1 MAIVTSYNW
10 ESDTFTHHMPTAD
23 ADDSMQAHQQW
34 LDAVAITEA
43 KARQALPT
51 HAERITKAVALILDG
66 HVSRQADGTFQV
78 KSQSQRGHKTY
89 TVNGQCECMDAR
101 KSSDGRCKHLLA
113 SMIWRRAQRLLQE
126 PAAPSTDTVQEPEAA
141 APTITLDLD
150 PTQCTIDPK
159 YVVMIQGKPFVRYAG
174 LLQMALERGLVSL
187 TADWTY
193 NDAELSLAHAVATF
207 ADGRRFEE
215 SGDASPANCTR
226 MVATHF
232 RRVALTRAKARV
244 LRDALGIDLVAV
256 EELAESE

>member
-1 MAIVTSYNW
+1 MAIVTSYDW

-23 ADDSMQAHQQW
+23 ADDSMQAHQKW
-34 LDAVAITEA
+34 LDAVSTTEA

-66 HVSRQADGTFQV
+66 HVSRHSDGTFQV
-78 KSQSQRGHKTY
+78 KSQSKSSTKTY
-89 TVNGQCECMDAR
+89 HVNGQCECPDSR
-101 KSSDGRCKHLLA
+101 RSSDGLCKHLIA
-113 SMIWRRAQRLLQE
+113 SMIWRRAQSLLQE
-126 PAAPSTDTVQEPEAA
+126 PTATPSEATEQPKAAEP
-141 APTITLDLD
+141 PLTLDLD

-187 TADWTY
+187 TATWTY

-215 SGDASPANCTR
+215 SGDASPSNCTR
-226 MVATHF
+226 MVAVHF

-256 EELAESE
+256 EELADNE